1 MNVLGKVLG
10 FMPKP
15 SFNNEASLKRD
26 FEDFA
31 RKMRCE
37 WYFQDDTTKSFS
49 QLPFPKINLVGIP
62 LRGTLHLISK
72 PEGDIFSV
80 LLGNTAA
87 NLWNYTLNS
96 LKGNNKYVS

>member
-15 SFNNEASLKRD
+15 SFNNGASLKRD

-49 QLPFPKINLVGIP
+49 QRPFPKINLVGIP
-62 LRGTLHLISK
+62 LRGILHLISK

-87 NLWNYTLNS
+87 NLWNYTLHS